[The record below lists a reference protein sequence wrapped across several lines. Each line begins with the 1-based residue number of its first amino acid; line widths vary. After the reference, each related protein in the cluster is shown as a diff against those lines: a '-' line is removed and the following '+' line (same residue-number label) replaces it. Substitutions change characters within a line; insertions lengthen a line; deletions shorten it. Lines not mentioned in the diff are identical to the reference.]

1 MGGATL
7 REVAEAAGVSIWT
20 TSKVLN
26 GDPGKKVSPA
36 TCQKVREVADR
47 LGYRPNIM
55 ARGLARSRTSLIGV
69 VVPSL
74 MSSFIPETIQGIQDT
89 AETLG
94 YSMLLYTTQ
103 SRSGK
108 EAEYLQLLVDK
119 GVDGIIWAPDR
130 DDNAALCRRLEKE
143 IPMLQLYYRLSGLN
157 SPYVIVDHTK
167 GAYLATKHLINLGH
181 RCIGHLSAP
190 DHAHGLLRL
199 QGYRDAL
206 KEAGLEPD
214 DALVAEAGY
223 EWEGGYAAA
232 LKLLQRPEG
241 ERPTALFASCDLS
254 AWGAISAA
262 RSLGLQVPQDLAV
275 VGFDDLKIAAFSPLA
290 LTTVAQPRYEIG
302 RVAMTKLHRQI
313 DGERVKGEVLDV
325 ELIVRTS
332 SGATGELLLG

>member
-7 REVAEAAGVSIWT
+7 KEVAEAAGVSIWT

-26 GDPGKKVSPA
+26 GDPRKVSAA
-36 TCQKVREVADR
+36 TCEKVREIAER

-55 ARGLARSRTSLIGV
+55 ARGLARRRTSLVGV

-94 YSMLLYTTQ
+94 YSMMLYTTQ
-103 SRSGK
+103 SRPAK
-108 EAEYLQLLVDK
+108 EAEYLQVLVDK

-130 DDNAALCRRLEKE
+130 EDNFTLAKQLEKDV
-143 IPMLQLYYRLSGLN
+143 PLLQLYYRLPGLT
-157 SPYVIVDHTK
+157 SPHVIVDHTK
-167 GAYLATKHLINLGH
+167 GGYLATKHLLNMGH
-181 RCIGHLSAP
+181 RRIGHLSAP
-190 DHAHGLLRL
+190 DHPHGLLRL

-206 KEAGLEPD
+206 TEAGLQVD
-214 DALVAEAGY
+214 DRFVAEAGY

-232 LKLLQRPEG
+232 FKLLELPVDQ
-241 ERPTALFASCDLS
+241 RPTALFASCDLS

-262 RSLGLQVPQDLAV
+262 RTLGIQVPQDLAV

-302 RVAMTKLHRQI
+302 RVAMSKLHRRI
-313 DGERVKGEVLDV
+313 EGERVKGEVLDV

-332 SGATGELLLG
+332 SGAHGELMLG

>member
-7 REVAEAAGVSIWT
+7 KEVAEAAGVSIWT

-26 GDPGKKVSPA
+26 GDPGNKVSTA
-36 TCQKVREVADR
+36 TCEKVREIAER

-55 ARGLARSRTSLIGV
+55 ARGLARRRTSLVGV

-94 YSMLLYTTQ
+94 YSMMLYTTQ
-103 SRSGK
+103 SRPAK
-108 EAEYLQLLVDK
+108 EAEYLQVLVDK

-130 DDNAALCRRLEKE
+130 EDNYALARRLEKE
-143 IPMLQLYYRLSGLN
+143 VPLLQLYYRLPGLT
-157 SPYVIVDHTK
+157 SSYVIVDHTK
-167 GAYLATKHLINLGH
+167 GGYLATKHLLNLGH
-181 RCIGHLSAP
+181 RRVGHLSAP

-206 KEAGLEPD
+206 AEAGLQPD
-214 DALVAEAGY
+214 DSLVAEAGY

-232 LKLLQRPEG
+232 LKLLQLPED

-262 RSLGLQVPQDLAV
+262 RNLGLQVPQDLAV

-302 RVAMTKLHRQI
+302 RVAMSKLHRRI
-313 DGERVKGEVLDV
+313 EGERVKGEILDV

-332 SGATGELLLG
+332 SGANGELMLG